1 MRQSRS
7 MGVWFLVLLCT
18 GCEEESRQPATASKP
33 ASSPKREVGTVTTPS
48 ASEPHSPVR
57 AFLDQKKEVN
67 PGVEWNRE
75 VSSRNGGTITFRV
88 DSQGPFA
95 VTIVTGQA
103 YKSILARD
111 QKPLTR
117 SDVLLTA
124 DSQGPTYEGKVTVTA
139 GSSYFIIANRAN
151 KPVEFHLQCYPG
163 N

>member
-1 MRQSRS
+1 M
-7 MGVWFLVLLCT
+7 
-18 GCEEESRQPATASKP
+18 
-33 ASSPKREVGTVTTPS
+33 
-48 ASEPHSPVR
+48 
-57 AFLDQKKEVN
+57 
-67 PGVEWNRE
+67 EWNRE
-75 VSSRNGGTITFRV
+75 VSSRNGGTISFRV

-139 GSSYFIIANRAN
+139 ALPTSSLRTCAN